1 MTKRLHKIKLEKFI
15 LKNNNNNKKIS
26 LNIIMNVTKCVH
38 NGRRDRQ
45 TDKTRSYM
53 GEVVCKVNDY
63 LLSECIQVEVIIK

>member
-1 MTKRLHKIKLEKFI
+1 
-15 LKNNNNNKKIS
+15 
-26 LNIIMNVTKCVH
+26 MNVTKCVH
-38 NGRRDRQ
+38 NGQRDRQ